1 MKRLGLRRR
10 LFLVVVATVV
20 VAIAALVASFNLLL
34 GTTLDGNARDL
45 VRSRAEAQLASLRV
59 DEGRLAIGETPDNR
73 SADAYVWV
81 FSRGRMLER
90 PRAAREVQRAVRG
103 LLGGRARYATVS
115 SADTLLYAAPVL
127 VAGRRLGTAVAG
139 VSLSPYE
146 ETRSTALLASL
157 VFGGTVLVLVGLLAW
172 WLLGASLRPV
182 VQMTRQAAAWSE
194 HDLDHRFTLGPPQD
208 ELTELAGT
216 LNGLLDRLAASLR
229 HERRFSAELSHELRT
244 PLAGLLAES
253 EVALMRNRRPEE
265 YRQTLEL
272 IHERAAQLSR
282 TLDALVAAARYE
294 AGGVRGTADAESVA
308 SDAAAACAAVADERR
323 IGIEVARPSPAARV
337 GVDADL
343 AERILQP
350 VLENAC
356 RYASSRVRVTIARSD
371 STVVYDVADDGPG
384 VAADERAR
392 IFEPGV
398 RGAAAATGA
407 NGHRGA
413 GLGLALARR
422 LAHSVEGEVDVGA
435 TGNGGHFVVRL
446 PVG

>member
-20 VAIAALVASFNLLL
+20 VAIAALVAAFNLLL
-34 GTTLDGNARDL
+34 GATLDRNARDL
-45 VRSRAEAQLASLRV
+45 VRSRAEAQLTSLRI
-59 DEGRLAIGETPDNR
+59 DRGRVEVGETPDNR
-73 SADAYVWV
+73 STDAYVWV
-81 FSRGRMLER
+81 FARGRMLQR
-90 PRAAREVQRAVRG
+90 PRASEEVQRAVRT
-103 LLGGRARYATVS
+103 LLAGHARYATVS
-115 SADTLLYAAPVL
+115 SADTLLYATPVL
-127 VAGRRLGTAVAG
+127 GDGMRLGTAVAG

-146 ETRSTALLASL
+146 ETRSTALQASL

-253 EVALMRNRRPEE
+253 EVALMRLRRPEE

-308 SDAAAACAAVADERR
+308 ADAAAACAAVADERR

-371 STVVYDVADDGPG
+371 STVVYAVADDGPG
-384 VAADERAR
+384 VLADERAR

-398 RGAAAATGA
+398 RGAAGVS
-407 NGHRGA
+407 GHRGA

-446 PVG
+446 PMG